1 MRAPIIM
8 GKEKFIPILALIVI
22 IIGGISTGYVYAT
35 QIDKD
40 TITINGGEYTI
51 DQLFYMTELKTVQT
65 VDGEITG
72 ISLEDLILKVG
83 ISCPSCSEYTI
94 KASDGYEKTVAWEI
108 MKTGVLVDY
117 KKVFFPNTA
126 KAFWVENIIEIEVK

>member
-8 GKEKFIPILALIVI
+8 GKEKFIPLLALVVI
-22 IIGGISTGYVYAT
+22 LISGISTGYVYAT

-51 DQLFYMTELKTVQT
+51 DQLFYMAETKTIQT
-65 VDGEITG
+65 IDGEKTG
-72 ISLEDLILKVG
+72 VSLDDIIFKAG
-83 ISCPSCSEYTI
+83 IACPSCHKYTI
-94 KASDGYEKTVAWEI
+94 KASDGYEKTVDWDI
-108 MKTGVLVDY
+108 MKTGVLADY

-126 KAFWVENIIEIEVK
+126 KAFWVGDIIEIEVI